1 MVPESEILKPDQIK
15 VDDLGVNRSKLTVEP
30 LGRGYGHTLGNALRR
45 ILLSSM
51 PGCAIVKVRIDNV
64 LHEYTALEGVQE
76 DVTDILLNLKN
87 VVVRMDVR
95 EEAELELNGEGP
107 GQLTAGDITVTHD
120 VEIMNPGHVIAHIT
134 KAVPLKMML
143 TVQRGM
149 GYHPALTAESIHEEE
164 EESVAHTIG
173 QLNLDAS
180 FTPVR
185 KVSYNVEKTRV
196 EGRTDMDK
204 LILDVETDGTI
215 SPKDAVSQGVR
226 NFVDQMSTF
235 IDIDALGTAKATS
248 AGVPKFDAVYM
259 QPVDELNLTV
269 RSANCLKAESV
280 HYIGDL
286 VQKTRTE
293 LLRTPNLGHKSLN
306 EISEVLASK
315 GLELGMQL
323 EGWPPP
329 DLPPLYPR
337 ARRSEND

>member
-1 MVPESEILKPDQIK
+1 MVPASDILKPDQIK
-15 VDDLGVNRSKLTVEP
+15 MEELGTNRSKLTVEP
-30 LGRGYGHTLGNALRR
+30 LGRGYGYTLGNALRR

-51 PGCAIVKVRIDNV
+51 PGCAIIQARIENV

-87 VVVRMDVR
+87 VVVRMEVR
-95 EEAELELNGEGP
+95 DQAELELHGEGP
-107 GQLTAGDITVTHD
+107 GELTAGDITATHD
-120 VEIMNPGHVIAHIT
+120 VQIMNPEHVIAHLT
-134 KAVPLKMML
+134 KAVPLKMTL

-149 GYHPALTAESIHEEE
+149 GYRPALTAESIHEEE
-164 EESVAHTIG
+164 EEGTALSIG

-180 FTPVR
+180 FTPVH

-204 LILDVETDGTI
+204 LVLEVETDGTI

-226 NFVDQMSTF
+226 TFIDQLATF
-235 IDIDALGTAKATS
+235 IDIDAMETAKTAGP
-248 AGVPKFDAVYM
+248 GVPKFDAVYL
-259 QPVDELNLTV
+259 QPVDELDLTV

-293 LLRTPNLGHKSLN
+293 LLRTPNLGEKSLN
-306 EISEVLASK
+306 EITKVLASK

-337 ARRSEND
+337 ERREDG